1 MERVSIDIE
10 RKVFMGINYIVI
22 KKAFKNI
29 TITGLIIFLLF
40 LLFALTGCD
49 SRKSGS
55 ESDLGNGWKPVKH
68 MKLKYAK
75 QFSVY
80 YYKDGYK
87 LIRLHDGSKFLVVP
101 EGKDAP
107 NGIDKKISVLRQ
119 PINRIYLAA
128 TASMCLFDRLGSID
142 NIKYS
147 GAEHDDW
154 YIENA
159 RKAME
164 EGRIS
169 FVGKYNQPDY
179 EALAS
184 GKCDVAIESTMINHV
199 PAVKKK
205 LEEFD
210 IPVFTDQSSLENH
223 PLGRTEWIKVYGAML
238 NKEPEA
244 EKIFDEQVKVLE
256 AIDNKKTNKTVA
268 FFTILPSGQVMV
280 RKSGDYVSK
289 MINLAGGKYVFRNI
303 GDHKKVRATVTI
315 DMEDFYKHAKSAD
328 ILIYNNTIGGTITSI
343 SQLEQMNPLMKE
355 FKAVKNGNVWYT
367 GQNLYQET
375 TGFGQMISDMHKVF
389 VDGNVDSDS
398 LTYLHKFSS

>member
-1 MERVSIDIE
+1 MR
-10 RKVFMGINYIVI
+10 INYIVI

-29 TITGLIIFLLF
+29 TIAGLIIFLLF

-154 YIENA
+154 YVENA

-256 AIDNKKTNKTVA
+256 GIDNKKTNKTVA

-315 DMEDFYKHAKSAD
+315 DMEDFYKQAKSAD

>member
-1 MERVSIDIE
+1 
-10 RKVFMGINYIVI
+10 MGINYIVI

-55 ESDLGNGWKPVKH
+55 ESALGNGWKPVKH

-256 AIDNKKTNKTVA
+256 GIDNKKTNKTVA
-268 FFTILPSGQVMV
+268 FFTILPSGQVMI

-315 DMEDFYKHAKSAD
+315 DMEDFY
-328 ILIYNNTIGGTITSI
+328 
-343 SQLEQMNPLMKE
+343 
-355 FKAVKNGNVWYT
+355 
-367 GQNLYQET
+367 
-375 TGFGQMISDMHKVF
+375 
-389 VDGNVDSDS
+389 
-398 LTYLHKFSS
+398 